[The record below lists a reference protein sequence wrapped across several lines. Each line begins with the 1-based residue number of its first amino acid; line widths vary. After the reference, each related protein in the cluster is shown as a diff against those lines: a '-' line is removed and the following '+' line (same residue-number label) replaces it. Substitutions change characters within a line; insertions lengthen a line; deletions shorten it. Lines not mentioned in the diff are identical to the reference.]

1 MPFREKQRFASYSF
15 SPVMEQ
21 VEIRKKDKVTYKM
34 EDATLRKLPSPSNFK
49 LTNIIETDNVSKLQ
63 QVNTIISS
71 RVNMPEEKQQT
82 ETTTINEEV

>member
-1 MPFREKQRFASYSF
+1 MPFREKQRFIPCSF

-21 VEIRKKDKVTYKM
+21 VEIKKKDKVTYKM
-34 EDATLRKLPSPSNFK
+34 EDATLRKLPSASNFK

-71 RVNMPEEKQQT
+71 RVNMPEEKETTQ
-82 ETTTINEEV
+82 ETTTEEV